1 MFYPGMQPD
10 HPYNAEIINS
20 LINEEKKH
28 QRNGVCIF
36 NIDDVKHLQ
45 GTTRTQQFKE
55 TYRNN
60 VVGNINSLVFPL
72 EETTDN
78 EVEKHIN
85 LVHAEPSG
93 QILTI
98 YGKKPENSDTCTD
111 LEQHASALCKKIFRK
126 NGCSI
131 DRFETEWKDGLT
143 SIGAEDCAVLAI
155 EEIKLLA
162 RKKKIEE
169 KEYTQH
175 EIKTCRLKHILE
187 IEDLHKD

>member
-1 MFYPGMQPD
+1 M
-10 HPYNAEIINS
+10 
-20 LINEEKKH
+20 
-28 QRNGVCIF
+28 
-36 NIDDVKHLQ
+36 
-45 GTTRTQQFKE
+45 
-55 TYRNN
+55 
-60 VVGNINSLVFPL
+60 GNINSLVFPL

-85 LVHAEPSG
+85 FVHAEPSG

-126 NGCSI
+126 NGWSI

-143 SIGAEDCAVLAI
+143 SNGAEDCAVLAI

-162 RKKKIEE
+162 RKKR
-169 KEYTQH
+169 KEYTDH

-187 IEDLHKD
+187 IADLHKD